1 MKIFNF
7 KLCIEIYITNECNL
21 TCSNCNRYNN
31 YNFQGHYHWQDSA
44 EAINAWS
51 KRITAPIITII
62 GGEPSLHPE
71 LEQWVEGVASA
82 WPDRPVLIQTNG
94 LKPIIAEPWWV
105 NLTKKFPKIGCGIA
119 VHSPKIKDKLKKA
132 WKNKEGH
139 FDAWEFDECALID
152 RGNSFVTHNSNPIE
166 SFSCCGMKHSHTLLH
181 GKLHKCP
188 MVAVLPEFRKQYQV
202 DLLDNQEILLN
213 QYQPLDHG
221 CSDQDLEQFVKDADT
236 AIPQCNL
243 CPESHEKIIVD
254 FDIQR
259 KNRIKKSQ

>member
-1 MKIFNF
+1 MKIFDL

-31 YNFQGHYHWQDSA
+31 YNFQGHYRWQDNA
-44 EAINAWS
+44 EAIKAWS

-82 WPDRPVLIQTNG
+82 WPDRPVMVQTNG
-94 LKPIIAEPWWV
+94 LKPIIEMPWWDE
-105 NLTKKFPKIGCGIA
+105 LRKKFPNISCGIA
-119 VHSPKIKDKLKKA
+119 VHSVAMKDKLKKS
-132 WKNKEGH
+132 WNGRGGH
-139 FDAWEFDECALID
+139 FDAWEFDECAIID
-152 RGNSFVTHNSNPIE
+152 RGNSFVTHNSNPNE
-166 SFSCCGMKHSHTLLH
+166 AFSYCGMKHSHTLLH

-202 DLLDNQEILLN
+202 DLLDSQETLLN
-213 QYQPLDHG
+213 QYQPLNYD
-221 CSDQDLEQFVKDADT
+221 CSDWDLEQFVKDADT

-254 FDIQR
+254 FDIKR
-259 KNRIKKSQ
+259 KNRIKKSM